1 MSAFISSA
9 EHLDVPSDETVADAL
24 DCFANDVRAHYGRS
38 LARVY
43 LYGSRARGEH
53 GPGSDADIA
62 VVLSQDFD
70 YWREADVL
78 SDLAYDYLL
87 DRGVLIDPKPLSL
100 KAWNDP
106 SSHENPSAVLAMRR
120 DCKEIGLAN

>member
-1 MSAFISSA
+1 MSAVVSTA
-9 EHLDVPSDETVADAL
+9 ELLDVPSDETVTDAL
-24 DCFANDVRAHYGRS
+24 NGFAKDVRAHYGRS
-38 LARVY
+38 LSGVY

-53 GPGSDADIA
+53 GPGSDVDIA
-62 VVLSQDFD
+62 VVLSHDFD

-100 KAWNDP
+100 KAWDDP
-106 SSHENPSAVLAMRR
+106 SSHVNPVMVRAMRR
-120 DCKEIGLAN
+120 DCKEIG

>member
-1 MSAFISSA
+1 MSTFVSNA
-9 EHLDVPSDETVADAL
+9 ELLDAPRDEAVRDAL
-24 DCFANDVRAHYGRS
+24 DRFANDVRGHYGRS
-38 LARVY
+38 LAGVY

-70 YWREADVL
+70 YWREADFL

-87 DRGVLIDPKPLSL
+87 DRRVLIDPRPLSL
-100 KAWNDP
+100 KALNQP
-106 SSHENPSAVLAMRR
+106 
-120 DCKEIGLAN
+120 